1 MIRRPPRS
9 TLFPYTT
16 LFRSLVGINHGSPRG
31 LAQDFALIYGPVS
44 STHTHKWR
52 VKTDTFGLFC
62 SGDRKS
68 TRLNSSHQIISY
80 AVFCLKKKQQSDHRN
95 PARVRQ
101 TV

>member
-31 LAQDFALIYGPVS
+31 LAQDFALIYGPIS

-52 VKTDTFGLFC
+52 VKTDTFGLLC
-62 SGDRKS
+62 SGCRCACH
-68 TRLNSSHQIISY
+68 TFLLAFFI
-80 AVFCLKKKQQSDHRN
+80 VFL
-95 PARVRQ
+95 PALRQ
-101 TV
+101 RQALIFCDLLDACFD